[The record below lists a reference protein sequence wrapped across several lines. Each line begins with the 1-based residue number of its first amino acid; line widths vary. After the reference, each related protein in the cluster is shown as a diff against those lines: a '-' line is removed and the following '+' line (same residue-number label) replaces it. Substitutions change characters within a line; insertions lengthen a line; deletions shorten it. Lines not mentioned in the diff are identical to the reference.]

1 MDTTESEHLPK
12 MAAMP
17 RPLCQSRPSVFRNR
31 RDGRERR
38 ALPKA
43 ITSEK
48 ASTARTAFRAR
59 SIEALFTRSAKPCNY
74 CNSALGPPSLL
85 GPSGP
90 PRPPRPAPSRSTASH
105 ARRGRRRAPWGSV
118 SGRAAPAPRVG
129 RRRRAAHSPA
139 RARTGPVGGAPRA
152 SPAARRA
159 PSARLA
165 VDAMH
170 GVRGAR
176 SPRRATAARD
186 GQASVPAGYGAPPN
200 LRVISS
206 ISRLE
211 PRPRGKHMALS
222 SADGTIARVPPLL
235 LLAHES
241 LHTSMV
247 QKLVSTHPEARG
259 GSSSYINL
267 TRMRRSRAA

>member
-31 RDGRERR
+31 RDDREGEHFQKRS
-38 ALPKA
+38 LPRYREGKHL
-43 ITSEK
+43 
-48 ASTARTAFRAR
+48 STFPRKTR
-59 SIEALFTRSAKPCNY
+59 SAFTRSAKPCNY
-74 CNSALGPPSLL
+74 CNGALGPSSLL

-118 SGRAAPAPRVG
+118 SGRAAPAARVG

-139 RARTGPVGGAPRA
+139 RARTGPVGGTPRA

-165 VDAMH
+165 VDATH
-170 GVRGAR
+170 GVQEAR
-176 SPRRATAARD
+176 SPRRASETAKPPFRPVTAHQTKLAR
-186 GQASVPAGYGAPPN
+186 
-200 LRVISS
+200 
-206 ISRLE
+206 
-211 PRPRGKHMALS
+211 
-222 SADGTIARVPPLL
+222 
-235 LLAHES
+235 
-241 LHTSMV
+241 
-247 QKLVSTHPEARG
+247 
-259 GSSSYINL
+259 
-267 TRMRRSRAA
+267 RRSENNF